1 MRNDGPSVEVGGW
14 STAAPWRI
22 LISRFA
28 SVLATRISAA
38 PNPIFGRVFAAAMAN
53 PIVLVPARMS
63 STRLPG
69 KPLADI
75 WGEPMIVHVWRRAME
90 ADIGPVLVAADD
102 RRIVEAVTAAGGRAT
117 LTRPDHGSGS
127 DRIFE
132 ALTTVDP
139 DGRHDMIVNVQGDL
153 PTIARQ
159 AVRAA
164 VGPLAD
170 PEVDIATLATEIR
183 RAEERDDPNV
193 VKVVGSEAAP
203 GRLRA
208 LYFTRARAPWGEG
221 PLLHHIGLY
230 AYRRAALQRFVALPP
245 SPLERRER
253 LEQLRALEAG
263 MRIDVALVDVAPLGV
278 DTPEDLRR
286 AREML
291 TPKGAT

>member
-1 MRNDGPSVEVGGW
+1 LD
-14 STAAPWRI
+14 AFFI
-22 LISRFA
+22 
-28 SVLATRISAA
+28 
-38 PNPIFGRVFAAAMAN
+38 AAMAN

-90 ADIGPVLVAADD
+90 ADVGPVLVAADD
-102 RRIVEAVTAAGGRAT
+102 ARIVEAVTAAGGRAT
-117 LTRPDHGSGS
+117 LTRSDHGSGS

-132 ALTTVDP
+132 ALTAVDP
-139 DGRHDMIVNVQGDL
+139 DGRHDVIVNVQGDL

-170 PEVDIATLATEIR
+170 REVDIATLATEIR

-193 VKVVGSEAAP
+193 VKAVGSEVAP

-263 MRIDVALVDVAPLGV
+263 MRIDIALVDVAPLGV

-291 TPKGAT
+291 APKGRT